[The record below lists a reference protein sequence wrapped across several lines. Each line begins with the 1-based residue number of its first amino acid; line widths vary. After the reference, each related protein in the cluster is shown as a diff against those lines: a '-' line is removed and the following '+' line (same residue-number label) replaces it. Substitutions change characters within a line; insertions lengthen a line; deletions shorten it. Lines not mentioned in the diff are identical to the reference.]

1 MAPSPIESLV
11 ASAGAA
17 IETLQGHA
25 TNVRG
30 LDAEARA
37 RLDNLPPPTDDDPSD
52 VVKLRSKLRVMQRSL
67 HGRLR
72 GTLKSL
78 EQMRGNVDTALL
90 AHHRFKT
97 AKDDGEK
104 SEAAEEVQKISSD
117 LDEILEDAEDDG
129 LFAKLPEMPPGDD
142 ANQRLTDDTDE
153 PKKESSTSEAAGILS
168 QTDPFARLDAL
179 SGADRMSV
187 DELKKL
193 KSSRDAL
200 QKIIKFLKRTERDV
214 DVSAKL
220 AAEIKS
226 LSIPGDGSV
235 GSDEVTEDVQQYSS
249 ENFAYGTTSLNTW
262 LAVVTACPELVE
274 EMRKLARGY
283 DGNNTVSP
291 LEQKPHCCVFGS
303 SLGWLVFYLALGQM
317 VPCIGYEILEGR
329 VEVANEAGDLLSD
342 DDDNK
347 FRDLFQFS
355 VKDCNTVSLANVY
368 ICVLTSQCWDL
379 SLKTKI
385 AEHLALNLPKNAL
398 VADYGDFLKNAKEFG
413 EPIKK
418 VIAPTSW
425 NDKQT
430 FYVFKKK

>member
-25 TNVRG
+25 TNVHG

-200 QKIIKFLKRTERDV
+200 QKIIKFLKR
-214 DVSAKL
+214 
-220 AAEIKS
+220 IK
-226 LSIPGDGSV
+226 
-235 GSDEVTEDVQQYSS
+235 
-249 ENFAYGTTSLNTW
+249 N
-262 LAVVTACPELVE
+262 
-274 EMRKLARGY
+274 
-283 DGNNTVSP
+283 
-291 LEQKPHCCVFGS
+291 
-303 SLGWLVFYLALGQM
+303 
-317 VPCIGYEILEGR
+317 
-329 VEVANEAGDLLSD
+329 
-342 DDDNK
+342 
-347 FRDLFQFS
+347 
-355 VKDCNTVSLANVY
+355 
-368 ICVLTSQCWDL
+368 
-379 SLKTKI
+379 
-385 AEHLALNLPKNAL
+385 
-398 VADYGDFLKNAKEFG
+398 
-413 EPIKK
+413 
-418 VIAPTSW
+418 
-425 NDKQT
+425 
-430 FYVFKKK
+430 